1 LFDQAIARDP
11 HYGPALASAAFCR
24 SQRAWSGWT
33 DNIERERERAVEL
46 ARRALDCA
54 GDDANVVF
62 TACGALANFG
72 GDIGILSGLVDKALA
87 RNPSSA
93 LGWLWSGWMRVWTGD
108 AALAIEHFETSMRLD
123 PLSTRRAFHLTGIG
137 IAQFFQH
144 RYEAAAATLEASL
157 HEVPSY
163 PTTARFLAACYA
175 HMGRFDEAKELIARL
190 GGAPLTPFGNP
201 DHQELF
207 LSGLRLARGETT

>member
-1 LFDQAIARDP
+1 
-11 HYGPALASAAFCR
+11 
-24 SQRAWSGWT
+24 
-33 DNIERERERAVEL
+33 
-46 ARRALDCA
+46 
-54 GDDANVVF
+54 
-62 TACGALANFG
+62 
-72 GDIGILSGLVDKALA
+72 
-87 RNPSSA
+87 
-93 LGWLWSGWMRVWTGD
+93 MRVWSGD

-137 IAQFFQH
+137 IAQFFQRH
-144 RYEAAAATLEASL
+144 FRAAAATLEASL

-190 GGAPLTPFGNP
+190 GGAPLVNNAPFGNP